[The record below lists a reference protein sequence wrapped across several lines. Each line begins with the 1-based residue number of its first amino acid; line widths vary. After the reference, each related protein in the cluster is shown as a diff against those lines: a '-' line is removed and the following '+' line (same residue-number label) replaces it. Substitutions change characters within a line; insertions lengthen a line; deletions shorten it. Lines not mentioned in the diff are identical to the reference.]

1 MDWRGDDEN
10 RIGRRIASGW
20 AAEEEG
26 IRGVGREEKVA
37 GNQIMQAGATVVER
51 ERGSARML
59 EGNREIS
66 GSVGRWNSEERR
78 GLMTE

>member
-26 IRGVGREEKVA
+26 IRGVGRTEKVA

-51 ERGSARML
+51 KRGSTRMH

-66 GSVGRWNSEERR
+66 GSVGDGIWKREEV
-78 GLMTE
+78 